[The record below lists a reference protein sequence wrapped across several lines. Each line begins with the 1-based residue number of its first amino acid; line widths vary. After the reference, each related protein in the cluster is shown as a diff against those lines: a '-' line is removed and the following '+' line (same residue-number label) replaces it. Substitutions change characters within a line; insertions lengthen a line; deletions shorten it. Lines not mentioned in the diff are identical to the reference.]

1 MGGPEPNH
9 TLALCCL
16 LWAGELSSGLSSAL
30 PCQEK
35 INKAK
40 QHLAYF
46 ILLQNQKG
54 FVWTKR

>member
-16 LWAGELSSGLSSAL
+16 LWAGELSSGVSSAL

-35 INKAK
+35 ISKAK
-40 QHLAYF
+40 QHSAYF
-46 ILLQNQKG
+46 ILL
-54 FVWTKR
+54 